1 MATDDAGRNTA
12 IYPLCMPWAGER
24 GPDFQRRFW
33 PQFLNGLGQQF
44 DKYCT
49 LRAHIE
55 GRDPGGISGT
65 LHQVYSLICQM
76 SQSPT

>member
-55 GRDPGGISGT
+55 GRDPGGT
-65 LHQVYSLICQM
+65 RACYC
-76 SQSPT
+76 